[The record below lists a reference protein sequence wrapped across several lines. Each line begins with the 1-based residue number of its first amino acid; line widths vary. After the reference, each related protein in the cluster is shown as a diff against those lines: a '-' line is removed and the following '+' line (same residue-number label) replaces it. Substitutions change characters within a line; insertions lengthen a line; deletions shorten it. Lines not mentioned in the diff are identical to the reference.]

1 VQRFFA
7 EFTLEHSEGLF
18 WLGRG
23 VELFFEE
30 PSEMLYVFFRIRFS
44 GKDFTGF
51 LLGVNNRF
59 NQYQ

>member
-1 VQRFFA
+1 MDSVQGFFA

-23 VELFFEE
+23 VELFFEL
-30 PSEMLYVFFRIRFS
+30 PCKRFYVFFSILLA

-51 LLGVNNRF
+51 FIGD
-59 NQYQ
+59 